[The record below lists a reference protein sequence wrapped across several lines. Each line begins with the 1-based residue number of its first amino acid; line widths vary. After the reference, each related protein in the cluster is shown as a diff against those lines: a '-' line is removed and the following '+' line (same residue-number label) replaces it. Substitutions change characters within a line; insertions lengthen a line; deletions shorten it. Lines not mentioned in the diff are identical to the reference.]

1 MKNSSE
7 TPSATSTDPQSFKAQ
22 LKKLSDKS
30 INAKTSKAGNTADA
44 LAENHKN
51 AEAKPL
57 AAKPK
62 RMPGDAE
69 QDSTNE
75 NTHSDAS
82 QSQLADLS
90 SKLWATN
97 KASVAQDG
105 EGTAST
111 SQGVQIASLS
121 LYELHDNAK
130 TSNTSF
136 ESQADTI
143 VAQASYAT
151 PVSTSYASS
160 AVASATPSFSLLGLG
175 AGVGALALVGSKG
188 GSSASSGGQTS
199 ATAATPTSGASTTLT
214 GLIAAGPMI
223 NTSGLKVDAFDASGK
238 LLASTANIQTD
249 GTYSIDLKSPYT
261 GVVKLVV
268 SDTNGSTPNY
278 IDEATAQPID
288 FGSKQLIT
296 IFDIPAGKTN
306 FSLNINTITTDI
318 ASRVA
323 KGVNEDLTQVTE
335 LKIAQALTDFAN
347 AFQIKDTSQLDTL
360 LTDKPSLLLKSDGTV
375 NSTFDGYGLL
385 LAIKSMMDSNSAY
398 QVKDA
403 LKALTSS
410 STYSQKWLAA
420 TSALPSPAPD
430 WSGVIDKL
438 TADIFN
444 LPASA
449 TPLTATQLGAVQ
461 TFAAGDLNGD
471 GISDWLFTFK
481 GGDVNKGGLLGKAYA
496 MYGNTSGNFDLSGPA
511 SGASTNNLIFT
522 LDKSLAGEIAPFP
535 EQHTRVGFL
544 PIIAG
549 DSNGNGL
556 GEIAF
561 STQRTPVVPQ
571 VHQSNYVDFT
581 EGTTSNL
588 RMVSTNKD
596 QTTFAMGYN
605 SLASGDIN
613 GDGFSDFY
621 FEDPQGNPA
630 GLPPVVHVMWGNK
643 SLTGI
648 KTDVEISSNP
658 NGCRISDSKL
668 DTNLAFGWGVSY
680 VADTNGDGYG
690 DIVVPESYRA
700 VPSTPTQEKV
710 FVVFGGAQLSDL
722 DLATIENA
730 NGASKLGYVIYGDAN
745 APFLAFGAQLNTGSI
760 AGDFNGDGLND
771 FIFEGQKYDHSVAK
785 FYVVLGKQNSSNIH
799 LDALGSQGF
808 TIALPSIALSN
819 VINVDNDMARDVVT
833 NCGDKNGDGLDDIL
847 ITLTFN
853 TSIAGDSANK
863 TNHFLAYVVFG
874 KTNLDNID
882 LGNLGNNGYQLAN
895 YSKTLPIASP
905 FFGSITAPGDING
918 DGISDLIQ
926 DDYSGDNGLLPTVLL
941 GSASD
946 PLLAS
951 AQNKFTFQGTSGN
964 DPINLKTSNVSE
976 TLVGGA
982 GDDAIYGNGGADVM
996 YGGAGNDVF
1005 YVNQDNISQLSQGV
1019 AASGRFA
1026 RIDGGGGVDTLSL
1039 DGTGITLDL
1048 TQIANTRLQ
1057 SIEKINLGTGNTLK
1071 VSWKD
1076 IQNMSAMNL
1085 FNKSTGW
1092 TGADFDTNATIPF
1105 HQLVVDGQSLD
1116 TVNLIDGGWTK
1127 TSALVMNA
1135 NQSYDAYVSANHAV
1149 QLLIKTGISTA
1160 IL

>member
-1 MKNSSE
+1 M
-7 TPSATSTDPQSFKAQ
+7 
-22 LKKLSDKS
+22 
-30 INAKTSKAGNTADA
+30 
-44 LAENHKN
+44 
-51 AEAKPL
+51 
-57 AAKPK
+57 
-62 RMPGDAE
+62 
-69 QDSTNE
+69 
-75 NTHSDAS
+75 
-82 QSQLADLS
+82 
-90 SKLWATN
+90 
-97 KASVAQDG
+97 
-105 EGTAST
+105 
-111 SQGVQIASLS
+111 
-121 LYELHDNAK
+121 
-130 TSNTSF
+130 
-136 ESQADTI
+136 
-143 VAQASYAT
+143 
-151 PVSTSYASS
+151 
-160 AVASATPSFSLLGLG
+160 
-175 AGVGALALVGSKG
+175 
-188 GSSASSGGQTS
+188 
-199 ATAATPTSGASTTLT
+199 
-214 GLIAAGPMI
+214 
-223 NTSGLKVDAFDASGK
+223 
-238 LLASTANIQTD
+238 
-249 GTYSIDLKSPYT
+249 
-261 GVVKLVV
+261 
-268 SDTNGSTPNY
+268 
-278 IDEATAQPID
+278 
-288 FGSKQLIT
+288 
-296 IFDIPAGKTN
+296 
-306 FSLNINTITTDI
+306 
-318 ASRVA
+318 
-323 KGVNEDLTQVTE
+323 
-335 LKIAQALTDFAN
+335 
-347 AFQIKDTSQLDTL
+347 
-360 LTDKPSLLLKSDGTV
+360 
-375 NSTFDGYGLL
+375 
-385 LAIKSMMDSNSAY
+385 
-398 QVKDA
+398 
-403 LKALTSS
+403 
-410 STYSQKWLAA
+410 
-420 TSALPSPAPD
+420 
-430 WSGVIDKL
+430 
-438 TADIFN
+438 
-444 LPASA
+444 
-449 TPLTATQLGAVQ
+449 
-461 TFAAGDLNGD
+461 
-471 GISDWLFTFK
+471 
-481 GGDVNKGGLLGKAYA
+481 
-496 MYGNTSGNFDLSGPA
+496 
-511 SGASTNNLIFT
+511 IFT

-785 FYVVLGKQNSSNIH
+785 FYVVLGKQNSSNIR

-847 ITLTFN
+847 ITLAFN

-1092 TGADFDTNATIPF
+1092 TGADFDTNATMPF

-1127 TSALVMNA
+1127 TTSSSALVMNA